1 MLEVLAPSLLTTV
14 QDGGRCGWQAYG
26 VPVSGPM
33 DAFAHRA
40 ANLLA
45 GNPPDAAALEIG
57 LTGASFSADADCLI
71 AATGPGFALTVDD
84 RPMRMWASIYIRK
97 GWEIRLDKRGDGNW
111 AYLAIHGGIDV
122 SPALGSRA
130 TYLRATLGADPA
142 RPLAPGDRLLIGRA
156 TRPLLDLAARHLDPT
171 FIPYSTSPEIAVILG
186 PQAAQFPSE
195 SHLTFYSSRFIISP
209 TSDRTGYRLSGSPI
223 PREGVGELISEG
235 MARGSIQVPA
245 NGLPIVMQADC
256 PTTGGYP
263 KIAAVI
269 SADQPVLAQVPIGAG
284 SVRFVETT
292 IEAAQARYR
301 GVMRFLKTIVIDPY
315 EERDWL

>member
-1 MLEVLAPSLLTTV
+1 
-14 QDGGRCGWQAYG
+14 
-26 VPVSGPM
+26 
-33 DAFAHRA
+33 
-40 ANLLA
+40 
-45 GNPPDAAALEIG
+45 
-57 LTGASFSADADCLI
+57 
-71 AATGPGFALTVDD
+71 
-84 RPMRMWASIYIRK
+84 
-97 GWEIRLDKRGDGNW
+97 
-111 AYLAIHGGIDV
+111 
-122 SPALGSRA
+122 
-130 TYLRATLGADPA
+130 
-142 RPLAPGDRLLIGRA
+142 
-156 TRPLLDLAARHLDPT
+156 
-171 FIPYSTSPEIAVILG
+171 
-186 PQAAQFPSE
+186 
-195 SHLTFYSSRFIISP
+195 
-209 TSDRTGYRLSGSPI
+209 
-223 PREGVGELISEG
+223 